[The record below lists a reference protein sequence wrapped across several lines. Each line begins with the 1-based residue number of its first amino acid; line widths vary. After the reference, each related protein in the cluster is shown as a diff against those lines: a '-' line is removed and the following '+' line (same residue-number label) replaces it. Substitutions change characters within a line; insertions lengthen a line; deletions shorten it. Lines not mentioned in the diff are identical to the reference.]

1 MVVVS
6 AHRAGRTSHA
16 TLLCWLSTGS
26 TMATLT
32 GVPEHEQFNRFA
44 AIALNELFDQLNL
57 RCFAIGQLAG

>member
-1 MVVVS
+1 
-6 AHRAGRTSHA
+6 
-16 TLLCWLSTGS
+16 
-26 TMATLT
+26 MATLT